1 MDLGT
6 GNVDPGIYPNG
17 DVPVMEAGTNKVRRP
32 TPADPAPET
41 TPEDQIP
48 SILVRKLPPD
58 LGTDAIAVLE
68 GATFMYSN
76 TAGDVPR
83 GSIGGLVHEDT
94 RFLDRWQ
101 LSINREP
108 LLPLRSSSVEAYS
121 AAFFLA
127 NAELPGLRAN
137 TIGVRRQRFVGDG
150 LHERVELRCF
160 ANRPVRFE
168 LRLAVGADFADIFEI
183 KETVRD
189 RSQEISREHEP
200 GSMRF
205 LYRNRSFMATTTV
218 EVSPAATRVEGDDLV
233 WELCLEPD
241 TEWRCELNVPLTF
254 GPSDVRPEH
263 RHFHEVFDHPENDP
277 ASRWR
282 AAAPVL
288 HSESDLLDAVFE
300 RSVQDLVA
308 LRIHKRLGDQDLD
321 LPAAGLPWFLSIF
334 GRDTLITA
342 YQSVCF
348 GPRLSR
354 GALLMLALQQGQR
367 VDDFRD
373 EEPGK
378 ILHEIRNGE
387 LTQLGTM
394 PYSPYY
400 GTSDATQ
407 LWLILL
413 SEYWRWTRD
422 DGLVRE
428 LRDNAYAALCW
439 IDRYGDRD
447 GDGYVEYQTRSARG
461 LGNHCWRDSWDG
473 VQFSD
478 GTIPPLPIATCEI
491 QGYSYDA
498 KLRMAELADGPLAD
512 PALAQRLRSQAQQ
525 LRERFNRDFWIE
537 RRGGYYAIGLDG
549 DKRQIDTMTSNMGQ
563 LLWSGIV
570 PPERAGVVVGHLM
583 SPDMFSDWGIRTTS
597 KGDPA
602 YNPIGYHMG
611 TVWPH
616 DNSLIAYGMARY
628 GYRQEANRILVAMTE
643 AASHS
648 ENRLPEAF
656 SGYERSFG
664 RVPVP
669 YPTACNPQAWASGAP
684 LLFLRTVLGLE
695 VHDGRI
701 EVDADVPR
709 EFGRVQV
716 VGTNAFGKRWDI
728 EANGRKS
735 YIRLSAE

>member
-1 MDLGT
+1 
-6 GNVDPGIYPNG
+6 
-17 DVPVMEAGTNKVRRP
+17 MEAGASKVRRP
-32 TPADPAPET
+32 TPADP
-41 TPEDQIP
+41 TPEITPENQIP

-68 GATFMYSN
+68 GSTFMYSN
-76 TAGDVPR
+76 SAGDVPK

-94 RFLDRWQ
+94 RFVSGWE
-101 LSINREP
+101 LSINRKP
-108 LLPLRSSSVEAYS
+108 LLPLRSSTVDAYS

-127 NAELPGLRAN
+127 NAEMPGLRAN

-150 LHERVELRCF
+150 LYECVELHCF
-160 ANRPVRFE
+160 ANQPVCFE
-168 LRLAVGADFADIFEI
+168 LRLAVAADFADLFEI

-189 RSQEISREHEP
+189 RGQEIKREHTP
-200 GSMRF
+200 DSLRF
-205 LYRNRSFMATTTV
+205 LYRNRSFVATTTV

-233 WELCLEPD
+233 WELCLDPD
-241 TEWRCELNVPLTF
+241 AEWRCVLNVPLTF
-254 GPSDVRPEH
+254 GPADVRPGH
-263 RHFHEVFDHPENDP
+263 RHFHEVFHTDETDP

-282 AAAPVL
+282 AVAPVL
-288 HSESDLLDAVFE
+288 HSESDLLDAVYE
-300 RSVQDLVA
+300 RSVHDLVA
-308 LRIHKRLGDQDLD
+308 LRIKKQLRGEEVH

-354 GALLMLALQQGQR
+354 GALLMLAQLQGQR
-367 VDDFRD
+367 VDEFRD

-387 LTQLGTM
+387 LTQLGIM
-394 PYSPYY
+394 PHSPYY

-422 DGLVRE
+422 DALARE
-428 LRDNAYAALCW
+428 LRDNAYAALHW
-439 IDRYGDRD
+439 IDQYGDRD
-447 GDGYVEYQTRSARG
+447 GDGYVEYQTRSPRG

-473 VQFSD
+473 VHYSD

-491 QGYSYDA
+491 QGYTYDA

-512 PALAQRLRSQAQQ
+512 PGLAKRLRDQAQQ
-525 LRERFNRDFWIE
+525 LRDAFNRDFWIE
-537 RRGGYYAIGLDG
+537 RRGGYYALGLDG
-549 DKRQIDTMTSNMGQ
+549 DKRQIDAMTSNMGH

-570 PPERAGVVVGHLM
+570 PPDRASTVVGHLM
-583 SPDMFSDWGIRTTS
+583 SPDMFSEWGIRTTS
-597 KGDPA
+597 KGDLT

-616 DNSLIAYGMARY
+616 DNSLIAYGMAKY
-628 GYRQEANRILVAMTE
+628 GYRKEANRIILAMIE

-648 ENRLPEAF
+648 DNRLPEAF

-695 VHDGRI
+695 ARDGRI

-709 EFGRVQV
+709 EFGRIKL

-728 EANGRKS
+728 EANGHQS
-735 YIRLSAE
+735 YVRLAGE

>member
-1 MDLGT
+1 VAT
-6 GNVDPGIYPNG
+6 VD
-17 DVPVMEAGTNKVRRP
+17 
-32 TPADPAPET
+32 
-41 TPEDQIP
+41 
-48 SILVRKLPPD
+48 
-58 LGTDAIAVLE
+58 
-68 GATFMYSN
+68 
-76 TAGDVPR
+76 
-83 GSIGGLVHEDT
+83 H
-94 RFLDRWQ
+94 
-101 LSINREP
+101 REP

-127 NAELPGLRAN
+127 NAEMPGLRAN
-137 TIGVRRQRFVGDG
+137 TIGARRQRFVGDG

-189 RSQEISREHEP
+189 RSQEINREHEP
-200 GSMRF
+200 GSLRF
-205 LYRNRSFMATTTV
+205 LYRNRSFVATTTV
-218 EVSPAATRVEGDDLV
+218 EVSPAATRVDGDDLV

-254 GPSDVRPEH
+254 GPSDMRPEH

-282 AAAPVL
+282 AAAPML
-288 HSESDLLDAVFE
+288 HSESDLLAAVFE

-308 LRIHKRLGDQDLD
+308 LRIHKRLRDEDLN

-387 LTQLGTM
+387 LTQLGIM

-428 LRDNAYAALCW
+428 LRDNAYAALRW
-439 IDRYGDRD
+439 IDQYGRPGRRRVRRVSDPVPTRVRQPLLARLLGRGAVLRRHHPAAAHRHLRNPGLHLRTPSCAWPNSPTD
-447 GDGYVEYQTRSARG
+447 PWPIPPSPSGFAARHSSCGNGSTGTSGSSGEAATTRSG
-461 LGNHCWRDSWDG
+461 W
-473 VQFSD
+473 
-478 GTIPPLPIATCEI
+478 T
-491 QGYSYDA
+491 
-498 KLRMAELADGPLAD
+498 
-512 PALAQRLRSQAQQ
+512 
-525 LRERFNRDFWIE
+525 
-537 RRGGYYAIGLDG
+537 
-549 DKRQIDTMTSNMGQ
+549 
-563 LLWSGIV
+563 
-570 PPERAGVVVGHLM
+570 
-583 SPDMFSDWGIRTTS
+583 
-597 KGDPA
+597 
-602 YNPIGYHMG
+602 
-611 TVWPH
+611 
-616 DNSLIAYGMARY
+616 
-628 GYRQEANRILVAMTE
+628 
-643 AASHS
+643 
-648 ENRLPEAF
+648 
-656 SGYERSFG
+656 
-664 RVPVP
+664 
-669 YPTACNPQAWASGAP
+669 
-684 LLFLRTVLGLE
+684 
-695 VHDGRI
+695 
-701 EVDADVPR
+701 
-709 EFGRVQV
+709 
-716 VGTNAFGKRWDI
+716 GTNARST
-728 EANGRKS
+728 R
-735 YIRLSAE
+735 